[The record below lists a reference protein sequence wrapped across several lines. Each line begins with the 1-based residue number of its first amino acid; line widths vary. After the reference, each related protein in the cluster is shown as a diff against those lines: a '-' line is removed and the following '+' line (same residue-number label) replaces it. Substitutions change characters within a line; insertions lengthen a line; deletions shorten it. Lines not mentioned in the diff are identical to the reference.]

1 MDNAACWHEPTSE
14 HRLSS
19 HLETTPMIR
28 ILAFAMGASLLLGIV
43 PRAQAQ
49 GVVNYP
55 PADGMMYAPAPVFP
69 APGGFGGNYAQT
81 YPQYP
86 QGYYATSPNVV
97 QPQQVAPAPNQY
109 APRVRGRAAAR
120 GNRTYSRGYSQPPAP
135 YSTALP
141 QGQIGWPGSALAP
154 GYTPFSRYES
164 YGSGYGYGP
173 YGSGYYTGYYKG
185 FPLGY

>member
-1 MDNAACWHEPTSE
+1 M
-14 HRLSS
+14 
-19 HLETTPMIR
+19 ETTPMSR
-28 ILAFAMGASLLLGIV
+28 ILRFAIGAFLLSVLI
-43 PRAQAQ
+43 PAAQAQ

-81 YPQYP
+81 YPSYAQG
-86 QGYYATSPNVV
+86 GYYATSPNVV
-97 QPQQVAPAPNQY
+97 QPQPGLRATNQL

-120 GNRTYSRGYSQPPAP
+120 GARTYNRGYSQPPAP

-141 QGQIGWPGSALAP
+141 QGQIYWPGSALAP
-154 GYTPFSRYES
+154 NYTPFSRYQG
-164 YGSGYGYGP
+164 YGGGYGYSP

-185 FPLGY
+185 FSLGY